1 MPSFLRRTVVP
12 GDLVYPLRL
21 FRTRLYVLTRI
32 QVGRIDEEEHDCGTH
47 TGQHPDPWHLLCR
60 TCASEIVTAAG
71 ALSVRFDVEVP
82 YQILERWAYISP
94 RGERGLK
101 NLRDGGLHSSFS
113 VQGIYQLRQE
123 TAAEPGTER
132 TSERCR

>member
-1 MPSFLRRTVVP
+1 MRKSTTAGPTPASTLIR
-12 GDLVYPLRL
+12 G
-21 FRTRLYVLTRI
+21 I
-32 QVGRIDEEEHDCGTH
+32 C
-47 TGQHPDPWHLLCR
+47 CAA

-82 YQILERWAYISP
+82 YQILERCAYISP

-113 VQGIYQLRQE
+113 VQGIYQLKQE
-123 TAAEPGTER
+123 AAAEPGTER